1 MATNSISSSI
11 LHEAWAASIQRLSKR
26 EQLRRAEQ
34 EVYRRFSVFKAYQ
47 PLQHG
52 IHHDLQQALPVFP
65 PEVIQ
70 RVLQWHCARVRY
82 LKALRAGGAR
92 YNLAGEAVALVSDEE
107 QAQAAI
113 RLASLDEKQGV
124 SSAGLETTTVKQ
136 FAHGLTFLPVEDIP
150 VPDTLIFCDIT
161 DAEPTEI
168 PTTVPPPA
176 SLATALP
183 VATASP
189 WLAQVVSRPASACPQ
204 KPKTYAIGQR
214 RLVAIKTEKTLILQ
228 RVTQQLRHVLVDL
241 GGECPP
247 GLPPRPEP
255 LPLAFPSRHRV
266 ARQMTRPLRSQSRAR
281 HAQYAAQ
288 NQPTSIKLPPI
299 GVK

>member
-34 EVYRRFSVFKAYQ
+34 EIYRRFSVFKDYR

-52 IHHDLQQALPVFP
+52 IHHNLQQALPVFP

-92 YNLAGEAVALVSDEE
+92 YNLAGEAVATVSDEE

-124 SSAGLETTTVKQ
+124 SSEGLETTTVKQ
-136 FAHGLTFLPVEDIP
+136 FAHGLTFLPVEEIP

-161 DAEPTEI
+161 DADPAETPAAEPA
-168 PTTVPPPA
+168 PVSTV
-176 SLATALP
+176 LP
-183 VATASP
+183 VADTSP
-189 WLAQVVSRPASACPQ
+189 WLAQVVSRPASVYPH
-204 KPKTYAIGQR
+204 KPKTYTIGLR
-214 RLVAIKTEKTLILQ
+214 RLVAIKTEKTHALQ
-228 RVTQQLRHVLVDL
+228 LATQQLRQMLVDF
-241 GGECPP
+241 GRECPK
-247 GLPPRPEP
+247 GIPPRPDP
-255 LPLAFPSRHRV
+255 LPSAFPSRHRV

-281 HAQYAAQ
+281 HAQYIAQ